1 MTVPQ
6 VLKAWALASLV
17 GGLWLGVAGRGVM
30 VLIALAAG
38 HPLRWSWGGSLEIV
52 AFGALLAA
60 VAVAAWMLLRHL
72 VPVLRRGRGLLFGM
86 ILFGIFAVLPP
97 PSAQSAVAGIGQRTL
112 SLALFGALLVVF
124 GVLVETFL
132 VRLLPKTAGRAE

>member
-1 MTVPQ
+1 
-6 VLKAWALASLV
+6 
-17 GGLWLGVAGRGVM
+17 M

-38 HPLRWSWGGSLEIV
+38 HPLRLSWGGSIEIV
-52 AFGALLAA
+52 VFGVIVAA

-72 VPVLRRGRGLLFGM
+72 VPVLRYGRGLVFGLV
-86 ILFGIFAVLPP
+86 LFGIFALLPP

-124 GVLVETFL
+124 GILVEAIL
-132 VRLLPKTAGRAE
+132 VRSLPRAEERAE

>member
-6 VLKAWALASLV
+6 VLKAWALASVV

-38 HPLRWSWGGSLEIV
+38 HPLRWSWGGSIEIV
-52 AFGALLAA
+52 IFGVILAA

-72 VPVLRRGRGLLFGM
+72 VPVLRDGRGLVFGLVLFV
-86 ILFGIFAVLPP
+86 IFAVLPP

-124 GVLVETFL
+124 GILVEAIL
-132 VRLLPKTAGRAE
+132 VRSLPRAEGRGE

>member
-6 VLKAWALASLV
+6 LLKAWAIASVV

-38 HPLRWSWGGSLEIV
+38 HALRWSWGGSIEIV
-52 AFGALLAA
+52 IFGVILAA

-72 VPVLRRGRGLLFGM
+72 VPLLRYGRGLVFGLV
-86 ILFGIFAVLPP
+86 LFGIFAVLPP
-97 PSAQSAVAGIGQRTL
+97 PSAQSAAAGIGQHTL
-112 SLALFGALLVVF
+112 SMALFGALLVVF
-124 GVLVETFL
+124 GILVESIV
-132 VRLLPKTAGRAE
+132 VRTLTRTGKHAE

>member
-1 MTVPQ
+1 MMVPR
-6 VLKAWALASLV
+6 VLRTWALASVV

-52 AFGALLAA
+52 AFGGILAA
-60 VAVAAWMLLRHL
+60 VAVGAWMLLRHL
-72 VPVLRRGRGLLFGM
+72 VPVLRRGHGLLFGLM
-86 ILFGIFAVLPP
+86 LFGIFAVLPP

-112 SLALFGALLVVF
+112 SLVLF
-124 GVLVETFL
+124 GVLLVGFGILVETML
-132 VRLLPKTAGRAE
+132 VRSLPRAGRPAE